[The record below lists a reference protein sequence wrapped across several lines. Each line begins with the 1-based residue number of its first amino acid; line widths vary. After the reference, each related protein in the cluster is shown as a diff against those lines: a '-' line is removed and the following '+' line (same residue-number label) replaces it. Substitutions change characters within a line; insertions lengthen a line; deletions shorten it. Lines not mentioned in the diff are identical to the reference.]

1 MRENSFL
8 SSCVFSPTTHCPE
21 LIHMNFSRSQR
32 IVQKGTSSC
41 QTFRCI
47 TFAAVLSIKASQ
59 TSKPKSR
66 GGEIGFISGQ
76 KELQNH
82 FSKMH
87 TWRRGKLF
95 LPFFR
100 LSKVPKKGT

>member
-1 MRENSFL
+1 
-8 SSCVFSPTTHCPE
+8 
-21 LIHMNFSRSQR
+21 MNFSRSQR

-47 TFAAVLSIKASQ
+47 TFAAVLSIKA
-59 TSKPKSR
+59 SR